1 VSSLSGAALGPRPD
15 SLRLIGAF
23 AAVYLF
29 WGATFLAIRY
39 VVAEV
44 PPLATMA
51 IRCGGGAAIL
61 FGWLAWR
68 GELEPTTRSQWSTA
82 FAAGTLLFLGCHA
95 ILASVE
101 QRVPSGQAA
110 LLLTSIPLSLVAI
123 TALKTRRVP
132 PIAVLVG
139 LGVGVV
145 GIGVLAK
152 SERGQSL
159 DLIALGIGG
168 VLWALGS
175 TVGRDGPRPRS
186 VAQSSAM
193 QLLAG
198 AVVLT
203 IVSVAIGEPSV
214 WPRGGITPRAAWSLG
229 FLVTCGTVIAFAAYN
244 WLLTVTSP
252 AAAGS
257 YAFVNPI
264 VAVALAWVAGDESP
278 TVRTGIAATLVTGA
292 VALTSIRQSR
302 E

>member
-1 VSSLSGAALGPRPD
+1 MSSSSEGSHGPRPD
-15 SLRLIGAF
+15 ALRLIGAF

-39 VVAEV
+39 AVAEV

-61 FGWLAWR
+61 FSWLAWR
-68 GELEPTTRSQWSTA
+68 GELEPTNRSQWRTA

-110 LLLTSIPLSLVAI
+110 LLMTSIPLSLVAI
-123 TALKTRRVP
+123 TAIKTRRVP
-132 PIAVLVG
+132 PVAVLLG
-139 LGVGVV
+139 LGVGVL
-145 GIGVLAK
+145 GIGVLAR
-152 SERGQSL
+152 SEHGPTG
-159 DLIALGIGG
+159 DLIALGVGG
-168 VLWALGS
+168 ILWALGS
-175 TVGRDGPRPRS
+175 TVGRDGSRPKS

-203 IVSVAIGEPSV
+203 VASLAIGETAA
-214 WPRGGITPRAAWSLG
+214 WTRGGITPRAAWSLV
-229 FLVTCGTVIAFAAYN
+229 FLVTCGTVLGFAAYS

-264 VAVALAWVAGDESP
+264 VALALAWVVGDESP
-278 TVRTGIAATLVTGA
+278 NVRTGIAAALVIGA
-292 VALTSIRQSR
+292 VILTTNRHSR

>member
-1 VSSLSGAALGPRPD
+1 MIAHGPRSD

-39 VVAEV
+39 AVAEV

-68 GELEPTTRSQWSTA
+68 GKLEPTSRSQWRTA

-95 ILASVE
+95 ILATVE

-110 LLLTSIPLSLVAI
+110 LMMTSIPLSLVAI
-123 TALKTRRVP
+123 TAIKRRRVP
-132 PIAVLVG
+132 PGLVLLG
-139 LGVGVV
+139 LGLGVV
-145 GIGVLAK
+145 GIGVLAG
-152 SERGQSL
+152 SELGPTG
-159 DLIALGIGG
+159 DLIALGVGG
-168 VLWALGS
+168 MLWALGS
-175 TVGRDGPRPRS
+175 AVGRDGSRPRS

-198 AVVLT
+198 AVVLM
-203 IVSVAIGEPSV
+203 VASVAIGETSA
-214 WPRGGITPRAAWSLG
+214 WARGGMTPRAAWSLV
-229 FLVTCGTVIAFAAYN
+229 FLVTCGTVLGFAAYS
-244 WLLTVTSP
+244 WLLTATSP

-264 VAVALAWVAGDESP
+264 VALALAWVVGDESP
-278 TVRTGIAATLVTGA
+278 TVRTGIAAALVIGA
-292 VALTSIRQSR
+292 VILTSKRHSR